1 MAIINL
7 TKETFK
13 QQISEVDKP
22 VIVDFWAPWCTYC
35 RRIAPAFDKIASQQ
49 EDKLIFAK
57 LDIDDAAE
65 IAEEYGVDTIPTLI
79 IFKNGEVLG
88 SIVAPD
94 SKAKIEG
101 IFYEWLLSELPKEE
115 KEAFCKTLDTLYWK
129 SKRQRQAG
137 FVDVARVV
145 EQTGEN
151 HV

>member
-1 MAIINL
+1 MAIINI
-7 TKETFK
+7 TKEIFEE
-13 QQISEVDKP
+13 QILKADQSVL
-22 VIVDFWAPWCTYC
+22 VDFWAPWCTYC

-94 SKAKIEG
+94 SKAKIEAF
-101 IFYEWLLSELPKEE
+101 IEE
-115 KEAFCKTLDTLYWK
+115 NL
-129 SKRQRQAG
+129 
-137 FVDVARVV
+137 
-145 EQTGEN
+145 
-151 HV
+151 

>member
-1 MAIINL
+1 MSEL
-7 TKETFK
+7 KELKTAEY
-13 QQISEVDKP
+13 QDLLNQGGVT
-22 VIVDFWAPWCTYC
+22 VIDFWAPWCTYC

-94 SKAKIEG
+94 SKAKIEAF
-101 IFYEWLLSELPKEE
+101 IEE
-115 KEAFCKTLDTLYWK
+115 NL
-129 SKRQRQAG
+129 
-137 FVDVARVV
+137 
-145 EQTGEN
+145 
-151 HV
+151 

>member
-57 LDIDDAAE
+57 SRSMMQ
-65 IAEEYGVDTIPTLI
+65 YGRWP
-79 IFKNGEVLG
+79 
-88 SIVAPD
+88 
-94 SKAKIEG
+94 AKSMG
-101 IFYEWLLSELPKEE
+101 
-115 KEAFCKTLDTLYWK
+115 C
-129 SKRQRQAG
+129 
-137 FVDVARVV
+137 
-145 EQTGEN
+145 
-151 HV
+151 

>member
-1 MAIINL
+1 MQEQLLYAIG
-7 TKETFK
+7 ESRV
-13 QQISEVDKP
+13 SE
-22 VIVDFWAPWCTYC
+22 
-35 RRIAPAFDKIASQQ
+35 
-49 EDKLIFAK
+49 
-57 LDIDDAAE
+57 
-65 IAEEYGVDTIPTLI
+65 
-79 IFKNGEVLG
+79 N
-88 SIVAPD
+88 